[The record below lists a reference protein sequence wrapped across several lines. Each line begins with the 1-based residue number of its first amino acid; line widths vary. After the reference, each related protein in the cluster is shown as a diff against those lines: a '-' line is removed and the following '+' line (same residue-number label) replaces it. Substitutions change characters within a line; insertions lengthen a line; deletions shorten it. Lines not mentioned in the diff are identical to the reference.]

1 MQQNQLGSV
10 AENFLALIKAI
21 RIERNLTLEQLAE
34 QAGIRRTMVG
44 RLERRER
51 VPTIQVANQIAHAL
65 GFSLSD
71 LVQMAESIS
80 SEENSKF
87 SLSFLK
93 PRKANRSHIRNEHGL
108 HELMGIEGGV
118 LLDALEYAYGTLDT
132 IDRKLMASQSPVVAE
147 LVELANFSSML
158 GNLISS
164 GIAKS
169 SGGLYERNRPHT
181 YPDLLPLKA
190 PGVDVEL
197 KMALENNKPK
207 GHLPKAGV
215 YLTFRYV
222 LGDREGNFIRGRENR
237 GNTAWIWEI
246 KVGYVDE
253 DDFSVSNTTG
263 DSGKTAVIK
272 TDVHNKMALIY
283 YDPDFCPYRPR
294 KDGTYPGFN

>member
-1 MQQNQLGSV
+1 
-10 AENFLALIKAI
+10 
-21 RIERNLTLEQLAE
+21 
-34 QAGIRRTMVG
+34 MVG
-44 RLERRER
+44 LLERRER

-71 LVQMAESIS
+71 LVQMAEWIS

-93 PRKANRSHIRNEHGL
+93 PRKPSRLNIRNEHIL
-108 HELMGIEGGV
+108 LELMGIEGSV
-118 LLDALEYAYGTLDT
+118 LLEAIEYAYGTLDT
-132 IDRKLMASQSPVVAE
+132 IDRKLLTSQSPVVAE

-158 GNLISS
+158 GNLIGS

-190 PGVDVEL
+190 PAVDVEL
-197 KMALENNKPK
+197 KMALKNNKPK

-215 YLTFRYV
+215 YITFRYV
-222 LGDREGNFIRGRENR
+222 LGDSEGNFIRGRENR

-246 KVGYVDE
+246 KLGYVDE
-253 DDFSVSNTTG
+253 DDFSISNTTG
-263 DSGKTAVIK
+263 DSGKTAAIK
-272 TDVHNKMALIY
+272 TDVHNKMPLVY
-283 YDPDFCPYRPR
+283 YDPQFLPYSPR
-294 KDGTYPGFN
+294 KDATYPGFN

>member
-1 MQQNQLGSV
+1 MQQNQLSSV
-10 AENFLALIKAI
+10 VGNFLALIKAI
-21 RIERNLTLEQLAE
+21 RTEQNLTLEQLAE
-34 QAGIRRTMVG
+34 RAGIHRTTVG
-44 RLERRER
+44 LLERRER
-51 VPTIQVANQIAHAL
+51 LPTIQVANQIAHAL

-80 SEENSKF
+80 SEENSEF
-87 SLSFLK
+87 SLSLFQ
-93 PRKANRSHIRNEHGL
+93 PRRPGRVNMRNEPML
-108 HELMGIEGGV
+108 LELMGIGGGV
-118 LLDALEYAYGTLDT
+118 LLKAIAYAYGTLDT

-158 GNLISS
+158 GNLIGN

-169 SGGLYERNRPHT
+169 SDGLYKRNRPHT

-190 PGVDVEL
+190 PAVDVEL
-197 KMALENNKPK
+197 KMALESNKPK

-237 GNTAWIWEI
+237 GNTAWVWEI
-246 KVGYVDE
+246 KVGYINE

-263 DSGKTAVIK
+263 DSGKTATIK
-272 TDVHNKMALIY
+272 TEVHNKMALVY
-283 YDPDFCPYRPR
+283 YDPQFLPYRPR
-294 KDGTYPGFN
+294 KDGTYPGLN